1 MVTSSRTIGEGMVT
15 VSVSTPGGAIVS
27 RESVL
32 ARTMVELADTLV
44 DDFDI
49 VDLLTTLSDRCVD
62 VLDVAAAGIMLVTPS
77 GDLQLV
83 TSSSEA
89 MRVVELFELQTEQG
103 PCLESFHSRQPV
115 VNQDLTEAGDRWPQF
130 APVAVKQGF
139 RSADAIP
146 MRLRGE
152 IIGALNLF
160 RTETG
165 SLNVD
170 DVLVAQALADI
181 ATIAILQNRNTVAT
195 DDLNTQLENAL
206 SSRIVIEQAKGMI
219 AERRNIG
226 ADEAFTRLR
235 NYARSHN
242 RRLADVARDTLEGSI
257 DPSTVAAAKS

>member
-1 MVTSSRTIGEGMVT
+1 MVTGSRTIGEGMLT
-15 VSVSTPGGAIVS
+15 VSASTPGGAIVN

-32 ARTMVELADTLV
+32 ARTMVELADNLV

-62 VLDVAAAGIMLVTPS
+62 VLDVAAAGIMLATPS
-77 GDLQLV
+77 GDLQLI
-83 TSSSEA
+83 TASSEA

-103 PCLESFHSRQPV
+103 PCLDSFHSRQPV

-130 APVAVKQGF
+130 APVAVRQGF

-165 SLNVD
+165 SLKPMTSSPHKPS
-170 DVLVAQALADI
+170 LTSRPSPSCKT
-181 ATIAILQNRNTVAT
+181 ATRWRPRTST
-195 DDLNTQLENAL
+195 H
-206 SSRIVIEQAKGMI
+206 SSR
-219 AERRNIG
+219 
-226 ADEAFTRLR
+226 TRSR
-235 NYARSHN
+235 
-242 RRLADVARDTLEGSI
+242 
-257 DPSTVAAAKS
+257 AASSSSKPRA

>member
-1 MVTSSRTIGEGMVT
+1 MN
-15 VSVSTPGGAIVS
+15 

-32 ARTMVELADTLV
+32 ARTMVELADNLV

-77 GDLQLV
+77 GDLQLDHRRRAKPCA
-83 TSSSEA
+83 SSNCSSCRPRRTLPGLLPQSA
-89 MRVVELFELQTEQG
+89 AG
-103 PCLESFHSRQPV
+103 RQPGPHRSRRS
-115 VNQDLTEAGDRWPQF
+115 L
-130 APVAVKQGF
+130 APVRPGRRQTGF

-165 SLNVD
+165 SLNAD
-170 DVLVAQALADI
+170 DVLAAQALADI

-195 DDLNTQLENAL
+195 EDLNDQLEKRSRAA
-206 SSRIVIEQAKGMI
+206 SSSSKPRA
-219 AERRNIG
+219 
-226 ADEAFTRLR
+226 
-235 NYARSHN
+235 
-242 RRLADVARDTLEGSI
+242 
-257 DPSTVAAAKS
+257 